1 MHNKI
6 KAFLE
11 DPMGSIPDW
20 LISWAVFL
28 GIGTLMTLI
37 LCFFIGE
44 ILGK

>member
-1 MHNKI
+1 MNHKL
-6 KAFLE
+6 KEFLE
-11 DPMGSIPDW
+11 NPMGSIPDW

-28 GIGTLMTLI
+28 GIGTLITLM